1 MKALIAALVFLA
13 VVALAA
19 KLLRK
24 RSRVI
29 SIHWPVTAC
38 RVLSAPEQV
47 LYRRL
52 LSACPGLV
60 VLSQVAL
67 SQLIDVQ
74 RVKGRQAVFNRIS
87 RLVADFVL
95 CTPDFVTVA
104 VIELDD
110 RSHEN
115 EKRADADRRKTTALA
130 AAGIPLHRFNMKALP
145 SVEQIQSQV
154 LAPIQAAEPPGRN
167 GATRIAPMIAEW

>member
-1 MKALIAALVFLA
+1 MKPLIAALVFLA
-13 VVALAA
+13 VAALAA

-24 RSRVI
+24 RSRAT
-29 SIHWPVTAC
+29 SIHWPVTAR

-74 RVKGRQAVFNRIS
+74 RLKGRQAVFNRIS

-110 RSHEN
+110 RSHESAP
-115 EKRADADRRKTTALA
+115 RVDADARKSAALS
-130 AAGIPLHRFNMKALP
+130 AAGIPLLRFNVKSLP
-145 SVEQIQSQV
+145 SGADLRSQV
-154 LAPIQAAEPPGRN
+154 PRSGAGADRSPPALGELVAER
-167 GATRIAPMIAEW
+167 ASR